1 MKEILNHLNKKLIS
15 KYDQYYIR
23 FIGGQHAEIPCDIKI
38 TNSEADNIIDNPEY
52 ILDVFNDYRKKTPW
66 SVNAFI
72 KSGLE
77 DYLYEENYSNS
88 EVEQIIIRLNKFE
101 EIKYEMYESVITE
114 EFPVSGLVRVLGKTA
129 KDIYEEKQLSIGD
142 SYLELLKLAE
152 SCVC

>member
-1 MKEILNHLNKKLIS
+1 M
-15 KYDQYYIR
+15 
-23 FIGGQHAEIPCDIKI
+23 
-38 TNSEADNIIDNPEY
+38 
-52 ILDVFNDYRKKTPW
+52 
-66 SVNAFI
+66 
-72 KSGLE
+72 
-77 DYLYEENYSNS
+77 YEENYSNS

-101 EIKYEMYESVITE
+101 DIKFEMYESVITE